1 MSIPCTEYKYILP
14 SYSKYEL
21 ESGHSTDT
29 KRINYH
35 FVASPSKLE
44 LAIFLAQLRII
55 DISTKNAAKRS
66 WQHAGKKYREY
77 AQRRVCFVNKQ
88 VLCPTPI

>member
-35 FVASPSKLE
+35 FVASPYKLE

-55 DISTKNAAKRS
+55 DISTKNLHGRVIPS
-66 WQHAGKKYREY
+66 EY
-77 AQRRVCFVNKQ
+77 FQAPFQSNRTEYSLNPDYFY
-88 VLCPTPI
+88 PHPG

>member
-55 DISTKNAAKRS
+55 DISTKNL
-66 WQHAGKKYREY
+66 HG
-77 AQRRVCFVNKQ
+77 RVIPSGYFATLWLHLANWNLQ
-88 VLCPTPI
+88 DSQLS